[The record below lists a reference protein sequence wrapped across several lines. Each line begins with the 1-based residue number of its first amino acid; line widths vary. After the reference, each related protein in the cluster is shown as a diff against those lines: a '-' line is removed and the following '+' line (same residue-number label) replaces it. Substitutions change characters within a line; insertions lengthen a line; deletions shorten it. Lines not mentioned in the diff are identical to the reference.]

1 MQIKKIFIKT
11 NKQQGGGGG
20 GGGGGGVEKSFGRR
34 RVGNIHKLTSGGEVY
49 LALVSIH

>member
-11 NKQQGGGGG
+11 NKQQGG

>member
-20 GGGGGGVEKSFGRR
+20 GGGGGVEISFGRR

>member
-20 GGGGGGVEKSFGRR
+20 GGGVEISFGRR

>member
-20 GGGGGGVEKSFGRR
+20 GGGGGRNKFREEEGWKYS
-34 RVGNIHKLTSGGEVY
+34 
-49 LALVSIH
+49 

>member
-20 GGGGGGVEKSFGRR
+20 VEISFGRR